1 MIFGTF
7 HQQFFRTGPEN
18 YFDIYLGVNSNV
30 RNFLNCGA
38 PILGAVQVLLVVNH
52 LGGVL
57 AGVEDDIL
65 LQDLVD
71 DVGHYGLQT
80 L

>member
-1 MIFGTF
+1 MIFGTY

-18 YFDIYLGVNSNV
+18 YFDIFLGVNSNV
-30 RNFLNCGA
+30 RNFLTCGA
-38 PILGAVQVLLVVNH
+38 PIFDAGQVLFVVNH

-57 AGVEDDIL
+57 AGVEDDVL

-71 DVGHYGLQT
+71 DVAHEGPQT